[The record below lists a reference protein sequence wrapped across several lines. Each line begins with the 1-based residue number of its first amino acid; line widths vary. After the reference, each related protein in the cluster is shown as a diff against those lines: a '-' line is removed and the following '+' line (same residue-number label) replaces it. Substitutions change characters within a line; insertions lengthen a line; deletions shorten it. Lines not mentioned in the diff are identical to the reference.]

1 VRGLWFAA
9 GVGAGV
15 YGMVKARRVQEAL
28 TPDGLRD
35 RGRSLALGARMIR
48 DEVAQGR
55 VDKEHEL
62 RDRLGLPPLAASR
75 PTPPQLTARTDNAR
89 ADSATAT
96 PARTESRGHS

>member
-1 VRGLWFAA
+1 MKGLWFAA

-35 RGRSLALGARMIR
+35 RASSLALGARMIR
-48 DEVAQGR
+48 DEVAQAR

-62 RDRLGLPPLAASR
+62 RDRLGLPPLAAR
-75 PTPPQLTARTDNAR
+75 PTPPQLTARSISS
-89 ADSATAT
+89 DSATESI
-96 PARTESRGHS
+96 ESRGRS